1 MSESKESEAVWCQR
15 VKNQRQCGVR
25 GQRIRGSVVSESK
38 ESGAVWC
45 LRVKNQRQCGVRE

>member
-1 MSESKESEAVWCQR
+1 MSESKESGAVWCQR